1 MLELILDD
9 DYEAIDSSLPESIR
23 QLKQRGSH
31 RCWHKRSTFLQH
43 LVSVHNML
51 RLWEQ
56 SKVSARVGLF
66 HSAYSNSYVNL
77 ALLNPQQPSEYRAQ
91 LQTSIGAEAADVVYK
106 FCIINRQVIVVETLL
121 AQGAI
126 PPQGIVVSHY
136 CVTLQKPFIYRLS
149 RSVIWQSLP
158 WQILAINISDGKI
171 NSKEEVATKDP

>member
-31 RCWHKRSTFLQH
+31 RCWHKHSTFLQH

-77 ALLNPQQPSEYRAQ
+77 ALLNPQQPSDDRAQ

-126 PPQGIVVSHY
+126 PSQGIVVPHLRHSTKTIH
-136 CVTLQKPFIYRLS
+136 LS
-149 RSVIWQSLP
+149 AKSLRD
-158 WQILAINISDGKI
+158 LAIFTMADIGDQYFGWQ
-171 NSKEEVATKDP
+171 DQL